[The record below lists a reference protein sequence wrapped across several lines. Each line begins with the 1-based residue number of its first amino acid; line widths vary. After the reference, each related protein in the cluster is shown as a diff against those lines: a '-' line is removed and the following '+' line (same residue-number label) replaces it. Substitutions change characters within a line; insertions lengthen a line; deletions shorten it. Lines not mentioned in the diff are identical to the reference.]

1 MIDPTMNAIPA
12 RKKSLPTTSAAA
24 AMLSAKPVS
33 EIALGV
39 SRDSIRRSFMSACV
53 AAPLR
58 RGRGRKARSG
68 GGVAERPSVWPCAGQ
83 QLLGE
88 QRSDAGGDAA
98 QEDVG
103 EVVVAGGHDH

>member
-1 MIDPTMNAIPA
+1 MIEPTMNAIPA

-39 SRDSIRRSFMSACV
+39 SRDSIRRSRISCCV

-58 RGRGRKARSG
+58 RGRGRPERFGRTCG
-68 GGVAERPSVWPCAGQ
+68 GSVCSAI
-83 QLLGE
+83 
-88 QRSDAGGDAA
+88 
-98 QEDVG
+98 
-103 EVVVAGGHDH
+103 